1 MTSLILQTVGFLLLA
16 AIAVHACIL
25 HLRLTRFRLAMA
37 DMGLILPTLDASV
50 DRMTHLAGGFAQR
63 MESDMH
69 TVEGRVAS
77 ARRVGSELAAA
88 NRAAAE
94 AVAQLELLLRQHR
107 RLDPSRN
114 APMPRE
120 LVEPKGFAERA
131 GLPPAPE
138 AAPADARTVTAPYGA
153 GAY

>member
-1 MTSLILQTVGFLLLA
+1 VTSLILQTAGFLLLV

-25 HLRLTRFRLAMA
+25 HMRLTRFRTAMT
-37 DMGLILPTLDASV
+37 DMGMIMPTLDASV
-50 DRMTHLAGGFAQR
+50 DRMTSLAGGFARR

-88 NRAAAE
+88 NRAATE

-107 RLDPSRN
+107 RLDPNR
-114 APMPRE
+114 APPIPRA

-131 GLPPAPE
+131 GLPPTPE
-138 AAPADARTVTAPYGA
+138 APLADGRTVTAPSGA